1 MNNQHKL
8 CKIPSPLIVV
18 RAMPK
23 IYTKVNTGLTPSTGW
38 IAYISKSI
46 WRTVWCSDQ
55 QLGTYI
61 DHESNVQGLGFKP

>member
-1 MNNQHKL
+1 
-8 CKIPSPLIVV
+8 
-18 RAMPK
+18 MPK
-23 IYTKVNTGLTPSTGW
+23 KYTKVNTGLTPSTGW

-46 WRTVWCSDQ
+46 WRTVWCGDQ